1 MDRNYEDLVQAM
13 SKKKT
18 KTKTLTPEQQE
29 EIRTKDFFDCILPGT
44 VKFYTD
50 HYIVGDSYRSV
61 WAIKEYP
68 PTTEEQA
75 IGTAGA
81 NIFVSSSRRSICFR
95 SFPCTRITGRSTAMP
110 PPARFPTEFYSKC

>member
-50 HYIVGDSYRSV
+50 LRVADRYAFVHFHAQESL
-61 WAIKEYP
+61 
-68 PTTEEQA
+68 
-75 IGTAGA
+75 AGA
-81 NIFVSSSRRSICFR
+81 QLCRRLLGFRQSFIPNVS
-95 SFPCTRITGRSTAMP
+95 G
-110 PPARFPTEFYSKC
+110 